1 MAADALPPADPFL
14 PFPARLN
21 ISPGSQ
27 APAMEPII
35 RVESLSKTFVTKERR
50 KGKKGKRTVQA
61 LKDIDLEVHAGE
73 NFGLLGPNG
82 AGKTTLIKCLTT
94 LLLPSSGTAWVN
106 GYNIEEDEDSVRAS
120 LGCMLMG
127 DRGLY
132 WKLTGRE
139 NLDYFGALYHV
150 PRDVRRKRI
159 DELITLLKLDD
170 FADRTVE
177 TYSSG
182 QKMLLAFAKALVNDA
197 PILFFDEPTV
207 TMDVP
212 TARELRRIVRSLNKE
227 EGKTIVYTTHLMNE
241 AEELCDRVAIIDH
254 GEIIALGTPNDL
266 KASLVHEDAVHLEGV
281 FPAPTVDKLRA
292 IRGVRNV
299 VVQGESNGRST
310 VAVLCDN
317 SRLLLPR
324 IIEAVSGNGASLE
337 YIKPKEVTLEDVFI
351 AKTGRSLAVDTREV
365 VKEAGKG
372 GGGRG

>member
-1 MAADALPPADPFL
+1 MD
-14 PFPARLN
+14 
-21 ISPGSQ
+21 S
-27 APAMEPII
+27 II
-35 RVESLSKTFVTKERR
+35 RVEHVSKSFVTKERQKGR
-50 KGKKGKRTVQA
+50 KGKKT
-61 LKDIDLEVHAGE
+61 VHALQDVSLDVYEGE

-94 LLLPSSGTAWVN
+94 LLLPTSGTAWVN
-106 GYNIEEDEDSVRAS
+106 GYNIDKDEDSVRAS

-159 DELITLLKLDD
+159 EYLIELLKLRD
-170 FADRTVE
+170 FSDRTVE

-182 QKMLLAFAKALVNDA
+182 QKMLLAFAKALINDA

-227 EGKTIVYTTHLMNE
+227 EGKTIVYTTHLMHE
-241 AEELCDRVAIIDH
+241 AEELCDRVAIIDR
-254 GEIIALGTPNDL
+254 GQIIALGTPNEL
-266 KASLVHEDAVHLEGV
+266 KSSLVREDAVHLEGV
-281 FPAPTVDKLRA
+281 FPVATVDRLRA
-292 IRGVRNV
+292 TPGIRNV
-299 VVQGESNGRST
+299 VVQAESNGRT
-310 VAVLCDN
+310 KLAVLCDN
-317 SRLLLPR
+317 SRMQLPR
-324 IIEAVSGNGASLE
+324 IIEAVTRDGASLE
-337 YIKPKEVTLEDVFI
+337 YIKPQEVTLEDVFI
-351 AKTGRSLAVDTREV
+351 ARTGRSLAVDTREV
-365 VKEAGKG
+365 VKEVQKS

>member
-1 MAADALPPADPFL
+1 MNLAARFPSAIGHACAITLNTESPVNDAF
-14 PFPARLN
+14 
-21 ISPGSQ
+21 
-27 APAMEPII
+27 MEPII
-35 RVESLSKTFVTKERR
+35 RVEGLSKSFVTKERK
-50 KGKKGKRTVQA
+50 KGKKGKRTVHA
-61 LKDIDLEVHAGE
+61 LKDVNLEVYEGE

-106 GYNIEEDEDSVRAS
+106 GYNIEESEDLVRAS

-150 PRDVRRKRI
+150 PREVRRKRME
-159 DELITLLKLDD
+159 ELIALLKLEE

-227 EGKTIVYTTHLMNE
+227 QGKTIVYTTHLMHE

-254 GEIIALGTPNDL
+254 GQIIALGTPNEL
-266 KASLVHEDAVHLEGV
+266 KSSLVHEDAVHLEGV
-281 FPAPTVDKLRA
+281 FPAPTVDRLRG

-299 VVQGESNGRST
+299 VVQAESSGRST

-324 IIEAVSGNGASLE
+324 IIEAVTGNGASLE

-351 AKTGRSLAVDTREV
+351 ARTGRSLAVDTREV
-365 VKEAGKG
+365 VKEAGKD

>member
-1 MAADALPPADPFL
+1 MDV
-14 PFPARLN
+14 
-21 ISPGSQ
+21 
-27 APAMEPII
+27 II
-35 RVESLSKTFVTKERR
+35 RVEQVSKTFVTKERR
-50 KGKKGKRTVQA
+50 KGKKGKRTVEA
-61 LKDIDLEVHAGE
+61 LRDVSLDVYAGE

-106 GYNIEEDEDSVRAS
+106 GYNIEADEDAVRAS

-150 PRDVRRKRI
+150 PRGPRRKRI
-159 DELITLLKLDD
+159 DELVALLNLDE

-182 QKMLLAFAKALVNDA
+182 QKMLVAFAKALVNDA

-212 TARELRRIVRSLNKE
+212 TARELRRIVRALNKE
-227 EGKTIVYTTHLMNE
+227 EGKTIVYTTHLMHE

-254 GEIIALGTPNDL
+254 GQIIALGSPNAL
-266 KASLVHEDAVHLEGV
+266 KASLVREDAVHLEGV
-281 FPAPTVDKLRA
+281 FPAATVEKLRG
-292 IRGVRNV
+292 IRGIRNV
-299 VVQGESNGRST
+299 VVSAESEGRT
-310 VAVLCDN
+310 KLAVLCDN
-317 SRLLLPR
+317 SRQLLPR
-324 IIEAVSGNGASLE
+324 IIEAVTGNGASLE
-337 YIKPKEVTLEDVFI
+337 YIMPQEVTLEDVFI

-365 VKEAGKG
+365 AEAAKG
-372 GGGRG
+372 GGAGRG

>member
-1 MAADALPPADPFL
+1 MAAEPLPPTSVNRAT
-14 PFPARLN
+14 ASGLN
-21 ISPGSQ
+21 IALGVQPRS
-27 APAMEPII
+27 MDVII
-35 RVESLSKTFVTKERR
+35 RVEQVSKTFVTKERR
-50 KGKKGKRTVQA
+50 KGKKGKRTVEA
-61 LKDIDLEVHAGE
+61 LRDVSLDVYAGE

-106 GYNIEEDEDSVRAS
+106 GYNIEADEDAVRAS

-150 PRDVRRKRI
+150 PRAPRRKRI
-159 DELITLLKLDD
+159 EELVALLKLDE

-212 TARELRRIVRSLNKE
+212 TARELRRIVRALNKE
-227 EGKTIVYTTHLMNE
+227 EGKTIVYTTHLMHE

-254 GEIIALGTPNDL
+254 GQIIALGSPNAL
-266 KASLVHEDAVHLEGV
+266 KASLVREDAVHLEGV
-281 FPAPTVDKLRA
+281 FPAATVEKLRG
-292 IRGVRNV
+292 IRGIRNV
-299 VVQGESNGRST
+299 VVHADSEGRT
-310 VAVLCDN
+310 KLAVLCDN
-317 SRLLLPR
+317 SRQLLPR
-324 IIEAVSGNGASLE
+324 IIEAVTGNGASLE
-337 YIKPKEVTLEDVFI
+337 YIKPQEVTLEDVFI

-365 VKEAGKG
+365 AEVGKG
-372 GGGRG
+372 GGAGRG

>member
-1 MAADALPPADPFL
+1 
-14 PFPARLN
+14 
-21 ISPGSQ
+21 
-27 APAMEPII
+27 MESII
-35 RVESLSKTFVTKERR
+35 RVDKLSKSFTTKER
-50 KGKKGKRTVQA
+50 KKGQKRKRTVQA
-61 LKDIDLEVHAGE
+61 LKEVDLVVYEGE

-94 LLLPSSGTAWVN
+94 LLLPSEGTAWVN
-106 GYNIEEDEDSVRAS
+106 GYNIHKQEDSVRAS

-159 DELITLLKLDD
+159 GELIDLLKLDEY
-170 FADRTVE
+170 ADRTVE

-182 QKMLLAFAKALVNDA
+182 QKMLVAFAKALINDA

-212 TARELRRIVRSLNKE
+212 TARELRRIVRSLNKDQ
-227 EGKTIVYTTHLMNE
+227 GKTIVYTTHLMHE
-241 AEELCDRVAIIDH
+241 AEELCDRVAIIDR

-266 KASLVHEDAVHLEGV
+266 KASLVREDVVQLEGV
-281 FPAPTVDKLRA
+281 FPARTVDRLRA
-292 IRGVRNV
+292 TPGVRDV
-299 VVQGESNGRST
+299 VVKAEGNGRT
-310 VAVLCDN
+310 TLAVVCDN

-337 YIKPKEVTLEDVFI
+337 YIKPQEVTLEDVFI
-351 AKTGRSLAVDTREV
+351 AKTGRSLAIDTREV

>member
-1 MAADALPPADPFL
+1 
-14 PFPARLN
+14 
-21 ISPGSQ
+21 
-27 APAMEPII
+27 MESII
-35 RVESLSKTFVTKERR
+35 RVESLSKSFTTKERK
-50 KGKKGKRTVQA
+50 KGKKGKRLVQA
-61 LKDIDLEVHAGE
+61 LKDVNLEVRAGE

-94 LLLPSSGTAWVN
+94 LLLPTTGTAWVN
-106 GYNIEEDEDSVRAS
+106 GYNVEADEDAVRAS

-150 PRDVRRKRI
+150 PRGPRRKRMDYLI
-159 DELITLLKLDD
+159 DLLKIED

-212 TARELRRIVRSLNKE
+212 TARELRQIVRALNKE
-227 EGKTIVYTTHLMNE
+227 EGKTIVYTTHLMHE

-254 GEIIALGTPNDL
+254 GQIIALGSPNEL
-266 KASLVHEDAVHLEGV
+266 KSSLVREEVVHLEGV
-281 FPAPTVDKLRA
+281 LPIPVVEKLRA
-292 IRGVRNV
+292 VRGIRTVT
-299 VVQGESNGRST
+299 VQAEANGRTSL
-310 VAVLCDN
+310 AVLCDN

-324 IIEAVSGNGASLE
+324 IIEVVSGDGASLE
-337 YIKPKEVTLEDVFI
+337 YIKPQEVTLEDVFI
-351 AKTGRSLAVDTREV
+351 ARTGRSLAVDTREV
-365 VKEAGKG
+365 AKEEKRG